1 MCLLLEFYWSF
12 IRASIDDQQTVLGIK
27 NANEMEGMIGC
38 SEHHDATRAR
48 VKKRRLSNDVA
59 NIISGIS
66 GNFLTLFER

>member
-1 MCLLLEFYWSF
+1 MYTKCYLHVSFIGVLLEF

-48 VKKRRLSNDVA
+48 VK
-59 NIISGIS
+59 
-66 GNFLTLFER
+66 